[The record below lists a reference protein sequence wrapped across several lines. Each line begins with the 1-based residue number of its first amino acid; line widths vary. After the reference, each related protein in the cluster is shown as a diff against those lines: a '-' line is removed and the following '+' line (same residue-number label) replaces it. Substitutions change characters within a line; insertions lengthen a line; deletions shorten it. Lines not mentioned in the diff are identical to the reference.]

1 MGSENKMDEQSL
13 KELEVVRKQGKGVLY
28 PEAVVDYAVDEKTAL
43 HSHFEWDDD
52 KAGQQY
58 RIWQARKLIVCYEIV
73 TPGTAVVNQVY
84 VSITSDRSGEGAK
97 GGYRRLVDVLS
108 NDEWRSCLLADAL
121 ADFMFW
127 KAKYQHVKELV
138 PIFEVGDKV
147 VKKLKK

>member
-1 MGSENKMDEQSL
+1 MDEQSL

-43 HSHFEWDDD
+43 HSHFLWDNG
-52 KAGQQY
+52 KAGHQY
-58 RIWQARKLIVCYEIV
+58 RIWQARKLIVCYVNII
-73 TPGTAVVNQVY
+73 PGTNVATQAY
-84 VSITSDRSGEGAK
+84 VSIKSDRCGENAE

-127 KAKYQHVKELV
+127 KAKYQQVKELV